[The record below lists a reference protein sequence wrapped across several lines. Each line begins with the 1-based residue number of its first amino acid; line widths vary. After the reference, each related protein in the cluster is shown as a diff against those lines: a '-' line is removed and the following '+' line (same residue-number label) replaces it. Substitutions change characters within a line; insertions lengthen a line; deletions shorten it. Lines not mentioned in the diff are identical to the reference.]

1 MDGVVFTKN
10 YPKTVE
16 EVLSTLDSQQRE
28 ITEKLRTL
36 IKNTLPTVEETVK
49 WGSITYVLEN
59 KNFVRI
65 RNYKGHADLGFF
77 NGDKLSSTLLK
88 TRGKGTSWRH
98 VEIKSLDNNDYPEIK
113 RLLEKGAILFQL

>member
-1 MDGVVFTKN
+1 MKN

-16 EVLSTLDSQQRE
+16 EILNTLDSQQRE

-36 IKNTLPTVEETVK
+36 IKNTLPTLEETVK
-49 WGSITYVLEN
+49 RGSITYVLGD

-77 NGDKLSSTLLK
+77 NGDRLSSTLLK
-88 TRGKGTSWRH
+88 TRGRGTSWRH
-98 VEIKSLDNNDYPEIK
+98 VEINALNNIDDPEIK
-113 RLLEKGAILFQL
+113 RLLEKGAMLFKL

>member
-1 MDGVVFTKN
+1 MCVVFMKN

-16 EVLSTLDSQQRE
+16 EILSTLDSQQRE

-36 IKNTLPTVEETVK
+36 IKNTLSTAEETVK
-49 WGSITYVLEN
+49 RGSITYVLED

-77 NGDKLSSTLLK
+77 NGDRLSSTLLK

-98 VEIKSLDNNDYPEIK
+98 MEIKSLDSIDHPEIK
-113 RLLEKGAILFQL
+113 RLLERGAMLFQL